1 MKRLRRILELTSSV
15 VRQSDG
21 RGPHIPP
28 RREEKR
34 KRSSAVGIMWT
45 RTRDGGR
52 WAMAVQAGR
61 EISRQELETL
71 VGQGL
76 GTSEWMTID
85 QERVNLF
92 ADATDDHQFIHVDPV
107 RAAQTP
113 FGGTIAHGLLTLS
126 LIVPLCFD
134 FVPKVA
140 GTRMLLNYG
149 FDKVRFP
156 APVRVGKRIRGSATL
171 AEVVERKPGQLL
183 MKLDVTI
190 EIEGE
195 PKPAL
200 TAEWLSMH
208 VLGD

>member
-1 MKRLRRILELTSSV
+1 
-15 VRQSDG
+15 
-21 RGPHIPP
+21 
-28 RREEKR
+28 
-34 KRSSAVGIMWT
+34 
-45 RTRDGGR
+45 
-52 WAMAVQAGR
+52 MAVQTGR
-61 EISRQELETL
+61 AISRQELETL
-71 VGQGL
+71 VGRPL
-76 GTSEWMTID
+76 GTSDWMTID
-85 QERVNLF
+85 QARVDAF
-92 ADATDDHQFIHVDPV
+92 ADVTEDHQFVHVDPV
-107 RAAQTP
+107 RAAETP

-134 FVPKVA
+134 FVPKIA

-171 AEVVERKPGQLL
+171 AEAVERKPGQLL

-190 EIEGE
+190 EIENE

-200 TAEWLSMH
+200 TAEWLSLH